1 MDSLGGGCHTG
12 CRWRCRLVCVRV
24 RRSKTRLSDR
34 QGVVGVV
41 WSGLPGRRQGCH
53 TACRWRCNLLMCVWV
68 RVCRSKTGL
77 LSHRVSLK
85 LSSDACPG
93 EGSQHYFFMKMF
105 FFCLDFF
112 YAYFGLFLAQKFL
125 WKKMYLVNRLQTNCR
140 KSLIP
145 FPAIWGLC
153 WFHLIG
159 HECL

>member
-105 FFCLDFF
+105 FSVWIFF
-112 YAYFGLFLAQKFL
+112 MRILVCFLPRNFFGRRCIL
-125 WKKMYLVNRLQTNCR
+125 
-140 KSLIP
+140 
-145 FPAIWGLC
+145 
-153 WFHLIG
+153 
-159 HECL
+159 